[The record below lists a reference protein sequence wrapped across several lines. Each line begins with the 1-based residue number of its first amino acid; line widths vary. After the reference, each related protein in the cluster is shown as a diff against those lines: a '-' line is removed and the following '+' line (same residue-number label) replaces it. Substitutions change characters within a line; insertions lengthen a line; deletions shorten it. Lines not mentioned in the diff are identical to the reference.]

1 MAAVST
7 TSPLGTSAQPPM
19 RRFRTHATYAA
30 RLLPLVAL
38 VAWVLHGRTAVPAD
52 ARNASDAVAR
62 ALATE
67 GVEATAEDVA
77 WVDAPGGLGRTIAAD
92 SRAVVRGKAKG
103 ESLHD
108 VFLVRTRRSPEGAV
122 IGVESV
128 HPLTRTAG
136 VDETRPVVAGQW
148 VAFATVAGGATTGV
162 ELYDL
167 SAEDPHTTDGWK
179 KLPRLQNAVTNLQR
193 TGSARG
199 VQRRHYQIDPPATAA
214 SVSWSE
220 QGALEVVADG
230 QKVLIDRYADE
241 PLEGKE
247 RARFERVVKAKP
259 GDLIT
264 WTVDRVRA
272 VSWLGPQFIE
282 FLEYHAFK
290 TRDLLKRKFPG
301 VFAEDAAKEVVADLG
316 GAKIKPTYTDP
327 EIGWPPAPLSPVIQ
341 PALPNEGVWL
351 GTDDDPFVG
360 KNPGVPAAF
369 MQTFVRT
376 DPQRPY
382 ARVYVT
388 LWDPRQVALHM
399 VAGTVE
405 PVSATGEVGT
415 GQIPRTP
422 EVLKSLVAGF
432 NGGFQAVHFEGG
444 MQVNGTMY
452 LPPKPYAATVAELR
466 DGTTAIGTWPDGQPE
481 VPDEILS
488 LRQNLVPLVRD
499 GAINPYKQIKWGG
512 TPPGS
517 ADSIHTTR
525 SGVCL
530 TKDGF
535 IGYFFGN
542 DMTPESLG
550 RGMVVAGCT
559 EGVHL
564 DMNAGHTGF
573 EFYRVAP
580 TGELPDLMR
589 AMQGDWEAENAVP
602 QLPGWSFRARR
613 MIKGMPHMLFP
624 RYIGRDGRDFM
635 YLTLRAI
642 LPGAPLVPR
651 VQPAEPDEGVWR
663 TRGLPQHGFP
673 YAIATT
679 SIRPDAKHPEVRAR
693 VLKVDPRT
701 VKVAPPKS
709 SGKDAVLALSVGA
722 NPPKPNKSD
731 PQLWLGTNSFAIG
744 TISPGATAVPLF
756 AGEPVQAATL
766 SGASA
771 LVGVTD
777 DDGTLVIAIADAPA
791 GAALRTILQQLGC
804 SQVMLPPKTLDLRLG
819 GSLDMTGELARS
831 PLAGPVITLERGQ
844 APAARELFPTTP
856 VVEPSVWQP
865 LQSRRVRYFGK
876 KPVRPGTVAPP
887 PASAAPKAS
896 AN

>member
-1 MAAVST
+1 MAAVT
-7 TSPLGTSAQPPM
+7 TNAPVDERPRLRPW
-19 RRFRTHATYAA
+19 RTHARYSLRVLPIVAVAA
-30 RLLPLVAL
+30 WA
-38 VAWVLHGRTAVPAD
+38 LHGRTTVPAD
-52 ARNASDAVAR
+52 VRNASDAVAR

-67 GVEATAEDVA
+67 GLEATADDVT
-77 WVDAPGGLGRTIAAD
+77 WVDGPGGLGSTISGR
-92 SRAVVRGKAKG
+92 SRAVVRARAKG

-108 VFLVRTRRSPEGAV
+108 VFLVRARRSPEGAV
-122 IGVESV
+122 IGLESV
-128 HPLTRTAG
+128 HPLTKTAG
-136 VDETRPVVAGQW
+136 VDETKPIVHGEW
-148 VAFATVAGGATTGV
+148 VAFADAAGATTTGI
-162 ELYDL
+162 ELFDL
-167 SAEDPHTTDGWK
+167 STEDPHATDGWK
-179 KLPRLQNAVTNLQR
+179 KFPRFQNAVTNLQR
-193 TGSARG
+193 TGSTKG
-199 VQRRHYQIDPPATAA
+199 VQRRHYQLDPPANA
-214 SVSWSE
+214 STLTWTE
-220 QGALEVVADG
+220 QGTLEMIADG
-230 QKVLIDRYADE
+230 QRIVVDPRAED
-241 PLEGKE
+241 PVDGKE

-264 WTVDRVRA
+264 WSVDRVRA

-327 EIGWPPAPLSPVIQ
+327 EIGWPPAQIAPILSP
-341 PALPNEGVWL
+341 PLPNEGVWL

-360 KNPGVPAAF
+360 KNPGVPTPF
-369 MQTFVRT
+369 VQTFIRT
-376 DPQRPY
+376 DPQRAY

-422 EVLKSLVAGF
+422 EVLNKLVAGF

-444 MQVNGTMY
+444 MQSNGTLY
-452 LPPKPYAATVAELR
+452 LPPKPYSATVAELR

-481 VPDEILS
+481 VPEDILS
-488 LRQNLVPLVRD
+488 FRQNLVPIVKD
-499 GAINPYKQIKWGG
+499 GVINPYRQTKWGG

-525 SGVCL
+525 SGVCI

-535 IGYFFGN
+535 VGYFFGN

-550 RGMVVAGCT
+550 KGMVAAGCT
-559 EGVHL
+559 QAVHL

-589 AMQGDWEAENAVP
+589 PLQGDWEAENNVP

-635 YLTLRAI
+635 YLTLRPV
-642 LPGAPLVPR
+642 LPGEALVPR
-651 VQPAEPDEGVWR
+651 VSPPEANEGVWR
-663 TRGLPQHGFP
+663 TKGLPQHGFP
-673 YAIATT
+673 YAVTT
-679 SIRPDAKHPEVRAR
+679 TTMRPDAKHPEIRAR
-693 VLKVDPRT
+693 VLKIDPRT
-701 VKVAPPKS
+701 VKVAEGPESKQPI
-709 SGKDAVLALSVGA
+709 LALSTGA
-722 NPPKPNKSD
+722 LKPEKGA
-731 PQLWLGTNSFAIG
+731 PQLWLATNSFAIG
-744 TISPGATAVPLF
+744 SISPGPTAVALFSGEHAQPATIAAATAL
-756 AGEPVQAATL
+756 L
-766 SGASA
+766 
-771 LVGVTD
+771 GVTD
-777 DDGTLVIAIADAPA
+777 DDGTLVLAIADAPA
-791 GAALRTILQQLGC
+791 GAALRTLLQQLGC
-804 SQVMLPPKTLDLRLG
+804 SQVLIPPKTLDLRLG
-819 GSLDMTGELARS
+819 GSLDLGGELAKT
-831 PLAGPVITLERGQ
+831 PLTGPVVTLERAQ
-844 APAARELFPTTP
+844 APAARELFPGTP
-856 VVEPSVWQP
+856 VVDPSVWQP
-865 LQSRRVRYFGK
+865 LQARRVRYFGK
-876 KPVRPGTVAPP
+876 KPVRPGTVTPSP
-887 PASAAPKAS
+887 PAPTGS